1 MRVRDGLPQGLLLR
15 KLRDSAAIQLSLGG
29 FFGHPWCQARCV
41 RVDLEVPSPQSSGW
55 CGLTGPLR
63 GRQWPGLLH
72 SFWVSCSASLPLGLV
87 LVRTL
92 LLLQVTLS
100 SLGAQRWGGDTEVP
114 VHPWVQLSCLG
125 PLGRTLPDA
134 MMTVPCTPG
143 CRVLGASDSSIRHR
157 SVNPAWT
164 EYLSPQS
171 LTDK

>member
-1 MRVRDGLPQGLLLR
+1 MWPHRASEGSAVARPPPLLLGLLLS
-15 KLRDSAAIQLSLGG
+15 LSTSGPGAGSDSASPA
-29 FFGHPWCQARCV
+29 GHTQ
-41 RVDLEVPSPQSSGW
+41 Q
-55 CGLTGPLR
+55 
-63 GRQWPGLLH
+63 
-72 SFWVSCSASLPLGLV
+72 
-87 LVRTL
+87 
-92 LLLQVTLS
+92 
-100 SLGAQRWGGDTEVP
+100 LGAQRWGGDTEVP

-143 CRVLGASDSSIRHR
+143 CRVLGASDSGIRHR

>member
-100 SLGAQRWGGDTEVP
+100 SLGAQRCKSP
-114 VHPWVQLSCLG
+114 G
-125 PLGRTLPDA
+125 PCGFMGFP
-134 MMTVPCTPG
+134 
-143 CRVLGASDSSIRHR
+143 DSSVGKESACSAEDLDSIPEIGRASCR
-157 SVNPAWT
+157 ERV
-164 EYLSPQS
+164 
-171 LTDK
+171 